1 MGGAMHDIAVSA
13 WGVKGWYDYIR
24 PVSAIRY
31 LCDLGQC
38 TDPGLPSYHAGGINL
53 RPGYIEL
60 VTSATTAAGQRHEHL
75 AGEEGKIALLAWKGP
90 DYISD
95 PATDTAGVGWIL
107 AENWWPYQRPSFV
120 TPPFPGYVSGH
131 STYSRGAAEVMT
143 LLTGSPY
150 FPDGLGEFYCPQN
163 AFLVFEEGPSVDC
176 TLQWASYADASDETS
191 ISRIYGGIHPR
202 ADDIPGR
209 LMGAVMGPDSF
220 KLAARH
226 FNGQLSCP
234 PNCGLYVDGVI
245 DVGDLL
251 RVLGDWGQIA
261 SPCDID
267 DNDIVD
273 VGDLL
278 EVLGAWGSCP

>member
-1 MGGAMHDIAVSA
+1 MGLDKEHNFRKA
-13 WGVKGWYDYIR
+13 
-24 PVSAIRY
+24 
-31 LCDLGQC
+31 
-38 TDPGLPSYHAGGINL
+38 LP
-53 RPGYIEL
+53 IEL
-60 VTSATTAAGQRHEHL
+60 SESGELELIKPAYGPIGNRFIFVSSLWEAGASLKSAVGN
-75 AGEEGKIALLAWKGP
+75 EEQQL
-90 DYISD
+90 ISD